1 MTSADS
7 CPRIIELYCPI
18 HLRPRHK
25 MTGMRVFWKERQ
37 LFGCRYEVAAAVMER
52 WGVGRR
58 SLVLDNRASA
68 YLGRIFCLAPTTN
81 ASPAPSNFCSLST
94 SFVSGSSMEGGR
106 EGRGRRVGGGQQAM
120 GGRRRPVSVAGIRY
134 TPTTCTWHQV
144 TGSLAE
150 D

>member
-37 LFGCRYEVAAAVMER
+37 LFGCRYAVMER

-81 ASPAPSNFCSLST
+81 VSSPASSNFCSLST

-134 TPTTCTWHQV
+134 TPTKTLGVRTQV
-144 TGSLAE
+144 PGTR
-150 D
+150 

>member
-1 MTSADS
+1 M
-7 CPRIIELYCPI
+7 
-18 HLRPRHK
+18 
-25 MTGMRVFWKERQ
+25 
-37 LFGCRYEVAAAVMER
+37 
-52 WGVGRR
+52 GRR

-106 EGRGRRVGGGQQAM
+106 EGRGRRVGGGQQQAM

-134 TPTTCTWHQV
+134 TPTKTLGVRTEV
-144 TGSLAE
+144 PGTR
-150 D
+150 